1 MIVSLFCF
9 MLVALVIVPL
19 EPKLINSSSNI
30 LFPTCPTR
38 KGSKAEVLY
47 GLDRTILSAIGT
59 PTCKL
64 AEFCD
69 QLLKPLTNNKYTR
82 KDSFSFAKE
91 VLQFKASLFM
101 TSFDI

>member
-30 LFPTCPTR
+30 LLPTCPTR

-47 GLDRTILSAIGT
+47 GLARTILSAIGT
-59 PTCKL
+59 PNCKL

-82 KDSFSFAKE
+82 KDSFSLAKE